1 MWRVPAFDAVP
12 TFPTLFVLMFM
23 LFMLFMLVMFMLLAG
38 RRMGVCGGIMKPFT
52 GVIGLRKHPSVITL
66 SLLDGACTN
75 KPALRSYWNP
85 DLPLKIS
92 PVLSP
97 ILLYAVCCKSTSV

>member
-23 LFMLFMLVMFMLLAG
+23 LFMLAMFMLFAG

-52 GVIGLRKHPSVITL
+52 GVIGCLPGLANPPSSCCASELAGNKSKELRVSSKHICPIADGPHFDL
-66 SLLDGACTN
+66 S
-75 KPALRSYWNP
+75 
-85 DLPLKIS
+85 
-92 PVLSP
+92 
-97 ILLYAVCCKSTSV
+97 

>member
-23 LFMLFMLVMFMLLAG
+23 LFMLAMFMLLAG

-52 GVIGLRKHPSVITL
+52 GVIGLRQHRSVIT
-66 SLLDGACTN
+66 
-75 KPALRSYWNP
+75 
-85 DLPLKIS
+85 
-92 PVLSP
+92 
-97 ILLYAVCCKSTSV
+97 